1 MRILLD
7 THAFLWAVMGS
18 ERLSAR
24 AREMMT
30 DPANDLLLSAASAY
44 EIAVKAAKGHL
55 QLPEE
60 PATYIRTR
68 VATLGLREL
77 AVTVEQVAAAA
88 ALPPIHADPWDR
100 LLVAQAR
107 LEEIPILTADRMIR
121 RYEVETIW

>member
-7 THAFLWAVMGS
+7 THAFLWAVMDS
-18 ERLSAR
+18 ERLTPK
-24 AREMMT
+24 AREMMS

-44 EIAVKAAKGHL
+44 EIAVKAAKGRL

-60 PATYIRTR
+60 PATYIKTR
-68 VATLGLREL
+68 VATLGLQEL

-100 LLVAQAR
+100 LLIAQAR
-107 LEEIPILTADRMIR
+107 LEQIPILTADRLIQ